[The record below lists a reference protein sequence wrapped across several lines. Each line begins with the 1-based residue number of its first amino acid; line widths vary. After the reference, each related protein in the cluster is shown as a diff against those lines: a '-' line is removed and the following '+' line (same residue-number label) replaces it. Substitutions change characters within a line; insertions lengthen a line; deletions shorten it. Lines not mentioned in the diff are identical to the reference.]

1 MKLIDI
7 FLTSISLS
15 MDAFAIS
22 ICKGLSMNKYSLKRG
37 IIVGTYF
44 GIFQSIM
51 PLIGYLIGLYFENT
65 IKSIDHWISF
75 ILLLII
81 GINLIRESFINDNNN
96 INDDISI
103 KEMIPLSI
111 ATSIDALAVGIT
123 FGFLKINLLNIL
135 LIIGLI
141 TFILSIIG
149 TRIGYLFGNRY
160 ENKSKIIGGIILIV
174 IGIKILFEHL
184 HIYL

>member
-7 FLTSISLS
+7 LLTSISLA
-15 MDAFAIS
+15 MDAFAVS
-22 ICKGLSMNKYSLKRG
+22 ICKGLSMNKYSLRKG

-44 GIFQSIM
+44 SIFQSIM

-81 GINLIRESFINDNNN
+81 GINLIRESFINDNN

-123 FGFLKINLLNIL
+123 FALLKINLLNIL

-141 TFILSIIG
+141 TFIISIIG
-149 TRIGYLFGNRY
+149 TRIGYLFGNKY
-160 ENKSKIIGGIILIV
+160 ENKSKIIGGFILII